1 MRAKRAQMRTGS
13 DSNPDTRDAIESSIV
28 LANALSSGA
37 VRSAA
42 ANERAYST
50 ILRLVG
56 SITPLPGGALRV
68 VPEAQDPLCI
78 LTPE

>member
-1 MRAKRAQMRTGS
+1 MRTGS
-13 DSNPDTRDAIESSIV
+13 DSNPDTRDAIESNIV

-37 VRSAA
+37 VRSAPP
-42 ANERAYST
+42 NERAYST

-56 SITPLPGGALRV
+56 SIAPLPAARCASWRKPG
-68 VPEAQDPLCI
+68 PLCI